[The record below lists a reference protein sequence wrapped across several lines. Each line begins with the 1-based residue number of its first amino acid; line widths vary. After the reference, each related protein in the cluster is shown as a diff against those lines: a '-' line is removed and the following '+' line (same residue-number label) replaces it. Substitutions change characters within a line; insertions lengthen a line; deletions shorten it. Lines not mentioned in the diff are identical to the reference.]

1 MKICMMTNTYLPH
14 VGGVAR
20 SVHTF
25 SEAYR
30 RCGHKVLVVAPRYEG
45 KDPVPAQVE
54 RRVVR
59 LPAIQQFNGSDFSV
73 RLPMTWQVNPI
84 LNRFKPNIVHSHH
97 PYLLGDSALRYA
109 ADQNAPVV
117 FTHHTL
123 HEEYTHYVP
132 FDSPALKQFVIELCT
147 QYANLCD
154 AVIAPSESIAR
165 LIESRGVVTPIEVIP
180 TGIDVGAF
188 TKGRRSRF
196 RNAQKIGESAFV
208 VGHLGRLAPE
218 KNLEFLGR
226 AVAHFLKRSKD
237 ARFLVVG
244 DGPSATTLRG
254 FFEREQLA
262 DRLIMPGAKTGRD
275 LSDAYAAMDAF
286 AFSSFSE
293 TQGMVL
299 AEAMAAGL
307 PVVALDASGVREVVR
322 DGRNGFLLRAD
333 ANESEFAGR
342 LMRLEKEKALRSR
355 FRLGAKRT
363 SEKFSENLSAEK
375 ALSLYEAVL
384 HRTRRE
390 RAQISQDTFGTLL
403 KRIEV
408 EWKLIAEKAGSIIEA
423 VKGDGHAKEEVLC

>member
-25 SEAYR
+25 TESYR
-30 RCGHKVLVVAPRYEG
+30 RQGHKVLVVAPRYEG
-45 KDPVPAQVE
+45 KAHVSAQVE

-154 AVIAPSESIAR
+154 AVVAPSESIAR
-165 LIESRGVVTPIEVIP
+165 LIERRGVTTPIEVIP
-180 TGIDVGAF
+180 TGINVDAF
-188 TKGRRSRF
+188 SSGRRDKF
-196 RNAQKIGESAFV
+196 RKVHGIDERTFV

-226 AVAHFLKRSKD
+226 AVKQFLQQRRAAK
-237 ARFLVVG
+237 FLVVG
-244 DGPSATTLRG
+244 DGPSAGTLRE
-254 FFEREQLA
+254 FFEREQLG
-262 DRLIMPGAKTGRD
+262 DRLIMPGTKTGRE
-275 LSDAYAAMDAF
+275 LSDAYAAMDVF
-286 AFSSFSE
+286 VFSSFSE

-307 PVVALDASGVREVVR
+307 PVVALDASGVREVVCN
-322 DGRNGFLLRAD
+322 GRNGFLLSAD
-333 ANESEFAGR
+333 AEEATFAGR
-342 LMRLEKEKALRSR
+342 LLELAGGSGLRRRLSS
-355 FRLGAKRT
+355 GAKRT
-363 SEKFSENLSAEK
+363 SEKFSEAASAEK
-375 ALSLYEAVL
+375 ALSLYETVL
-384 HRTRRE
+384 RRTRRE

-408 EWKLIAEKAGSIIEA
+408 EWKLMAEKAGSIIEA
-423 VKGDGHAKEEVLC
+423 VKGKGDSQEEVLC